1 MREVKI
7 GSKII
12 VKFEEEEETI
22 ELVSQ
27 REANVLSGKIS
38 VDSLFGKAVVGKKEG
53 VIVNYLN
60 NLKETT
66 SCVILKIINS

>member
-1 MREVKI
+1 MKEVKI

-12 VKFEEEEETI
+12 VKFGEEEETI

-27 REANVLSGKIS
+27 RETDISLGKIS

-53 VIVNYLN
+53 AIVSYLN
-60 NLKETT
+60 NLKKST
-66 SCVILKIINS
+66 SCVILKINNS

>member
-1 MREVKI
+1 MKEVKI

-12 VKFEEEEETI
+12 VKFGEEEEVI

-27 REANVLSGKIS
+27 RETDVSSGRIS
-38 VDSLFGKAVVGKKEG
+38 VESLFGKAVVGKKEG
-53 VIVNYLN
+53 AIISYLN
-60 NLKETT
+60 DLKKST